1 MNIRTERKSGFTLIE
16 LLIVVAI
23 IAILALIAVPNFLE
37 AQTRAKVSRVKADMR
52 SLGVAIHAY
61 TIDYNRHPIGWAD
74 GVVNYGLWDWVA
86 GRASN
91 IAPYRQLTTP
101 VAYITSIPECP
112 FSRYARGNTYA
123 TTPETHFGWYYHYE
137 AVADQWSNDPLIAR
151 GYRWSLRSI
160 GPSRTFAGVWE
171 TDIMEQGSTDYIYD
185 PTNGTVSIG
194 WIVYTNKGFY
204 AGGPY

>member
-23 IAILALIAVPNFLE
+23 IAILALIAVPNFL
-37 AQTRAKVSRVKADMR
+37 
-52 SLGVAIHAY
+52 
-61 TIDYNRHPIGWAD
+61 
-74 GVVNYGLWDWVA
+74 